1 MSNQPAFTGDVNL
14 ERVADLPA
22 LPVAVNRVSFP
33 DGAVTHW
40 HSHEG
45 GQVLQVVSG
54 EGRYQERGGAERPL
68 RPGDTVIAEA
78 GVEHWH
84 GAAAGHDMVHVA
96 FSSGTSTWGDAP
108 ATDLHIG

>member
-1 MSNQPAFTGDVNL
+1 MSNKPAFTGDANL
-14 ERVADLPA
+14 EPVVELPA
-22 LPVAVNRVSFP
+22 LPVAVNRVTFS

-45 GQVLQVVSG
+45 GQVIQVVSG
-54 EGRYQERGGAERPL
+54 VGRYQERGGEVRPL
-68 RPGDTVIAEA
+68 RSGDTVVTPP

-84 GAAAGHDMVHVA
+84 GAAGGGDMVHVA

-108 ATDLHIG
+108 QTE

>member
-1 MSNQPAFTGDVNL
+1 MSNQPAFTGDTTL
-14 ERVADLPA
+14 ERIADLPA

-33 DGAVTHW
+33 DGSVTHW

-54 EGRYQERGGAERPL
+54 DGRYQERGGTVRPL
-68 RPGDTVIAEA
+68 RPGDTVVVAA

-84 GAAAGHDMVHVA
+84 GAAPDRDMVHIA

-108 ATDLHIG
+108 ETEAGIG